1 MTNNTEDV
9 NNKHRSIKDHT
20 ECGVSL
26 GCDNATVLYTSNT
39 RYGSTGDHIH
49 HLYRG
54 VLHYGQEGV
63 EGLAFGDEAESCS
76 HAEFRIKR
84 RDTVEIDDHHSDL
97 ASVLLCGGVGVRRV
111 YAEGASRAQPLHVC
125 AAVHDEVCPD
135 WAGDRQIG

>member
-1 MTNNTEDV
+1 MTMPQFCT
-9 NNKHRSIKDHT
+9 T
-20 ECGVSL
+20 PTQGMGVQV
-26 GCDNATVLYTSNT
+26 TIYTT
-39 RYGSTGDHIH
+39 STG
-49 HLYRG
+49 G
-54 VLHYGQEGV
+54 VLHYGQEGE
-63 EGLAFGDEAESCS
+63 EGPAFGDEAESFS